1 VAANRRLRLG
11 FVDASHLHFRNL
23 IRQALECPEI
33 EVVGTAIEHE
43 ALRAQYAGQY
53 PAVPSFATAEELYD
67 RGRPEAIVTCADNRA
82 AAETVVEAAR
92 RGVHVMKEK
101 PMAATLWLAEQM
113 ATTAA
118 RAGVRL
124 MVNWP
129 TNWSPAL
136 HQAKKLVDEGRIG
149 RLWQVHHR
157 AGHGGPPA
165 DYQAGDPQSQVG
177 WGWLIEREKNGGGA
191 FVDFCSYGA
200 VISRWLMG
208 QPSRVMALGGRYAK
222 EFFTVEDNAVLVLGY
237 QRGHSICEGTWTQP
251 AVPIRIPTMLY
262 GTEGAIAILGQG
274 ELQVAVPD
282 PSGQRGATRVE
293 TIEAAPLPDHYRS
306 GPAYFAHCLL
316 DGQPFEGIVSAELSR
331 DAQEILEAGLES
343 MEGGHDVG
351 LPLGAHLR

>member
-1 VAANRRLRLG
+1 MAARLRLAL
-11 FVDASHLHFRNL
+11 VDASHLHFRNL

-33 EVVGTAIEHE
+33 EVVGTAIEHD
-43 ALRAQYAGQY
+43 ALRAHYAAQY
-53 PAVPSFATAEELYD
+53 PDVPSFQSSAELYD

-82 AAETVVEAAR
+82 AVETVAEAAS

-101 PMAATLWLAEQM
+101 PMAATLGLAEQM

-136 HQAKKLVDEGRIG
+136 HRARQLVEEGRIG

-165 DYQAGDPQSQVG
+165 NYQSGDPQSQVG
-177 WGWLIEREKNGGGA
+177 WGWLIEREQNGGGA
-191 FVDFCSYGA
+191 LVDFCSYGA

-208 QPSRVMALGGRYAK
+208 QPTRVVALGGRYAK

-251 AVPIRIPTMLY
+251 AVPTRIPTMLY
-262 GTEGAIAILGQG
+262 GTAGSIAILGTV

-282 PSGQRGATRVE
+282 PSGQRGATKVE
-293 TIEAAPLPDHYRS
+293 EIQAEALPEHYRS

-316 DGQPFEGIVSAELSR
+316 EEQPFEGIVSAEISR
-331 DAQEILEAGLES
+331 DAQEILEAGIES
-343 MEGGHDVG
+343 MEGGCEVG
-351 LPLGAHLR
+351 LPLAAHLR